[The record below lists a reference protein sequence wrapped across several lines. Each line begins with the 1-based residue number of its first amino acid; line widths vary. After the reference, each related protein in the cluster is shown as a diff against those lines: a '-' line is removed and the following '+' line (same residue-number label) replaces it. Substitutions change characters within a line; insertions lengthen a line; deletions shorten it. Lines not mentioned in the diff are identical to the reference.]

1 MRAGVMTSRTRYR
14 RAVLLILAAGFG
26 LASTLQAG
34 AQAAPMQESTEAAAE
49 ADAAVDVNDVDMKDI
64 DIKNLDWSQLN
75 VDASTLISPASKAR
89 AAPGAGAGTDMS
101 WSSQD
106 KPNGSAALSV
116 KQPLSPFWDARVGA
130 DMTVVNQPQ
139 TLTSADLVR
148 QKFSSDSQPSQSSGS
163 AWAAITAPGVASI
176 WDKTAI
182 EARVDPSQEQSKLGT
197 SLSKSLPLSE
207 QYSLTLQ
214 NGYNVI
220 RQGVVPVPGIPGRPV
235 RNYETD
241 QSARRFRRPT
251 TDGCARSAPSRNCS
265 AISAF
270 RARSAKPR
278 SAPRTR
284 ALPRDSSAAGSRW
297 CNLRVR
303 LNPGESSIIAAYW
316 PRCGQN
322 QQSRCGPVK
331 FIVRGVTALAQ
342 RVTGVSSDERHPSG
356 KNRFY

>member
-26 LASTLQAG
+26 VASTLRAG
-34 AQAAPMQESTEAAAE
+34 AQAVPTEESTE
-49 ADAAVDVNDVDMKDI
+49 ADAAVDINDVDMKDV

-89 AAPGAGAGTDMS
+89 AAPGAGGGADMS

-106 KPNGSAALSV
+106 KSNGSAALSV

-148 QKFSSDSQPSQSSGS
+148 QKFSGDSQPSQSSGS

-220 RQGVVPVPGIPGRPV
+220 QQGTAPVPGIGHAA
-235 RNYETD
+235 RNYEVD
-241 QSARRFRRPT
+241 H
-251 TDGCARSAPSRNCS
+251 
-265 AISAF
+265 
-270 RARSAKPR
+270 SAKL
-278 SAPRTR
+278 SIADTGTSLI
-284 ALPRDSSAAGSRW
+284 AGQSLSSTDDKW
-297 CNLRVR
+297 LRKVGAEQK
-303 LNPGESSIIAAYW
+303 LFG
-316 PRCGQN
+316 
-322 QQSRCGPVK
+322 
-331 FIVRGVTALAQ
+331 GVTINGSIGETALGTSNKSLTAGFK
-342 RVTGVSSDERHPSG
+342 RSW
-356 KNRFY
+356 